1 MTTQDWR
8 AKTALLKHRLSKFNP
23 NHDELGRFSSGPG
36 GGGATGDWRAHGGT
50 KGWVKDAK
58 GVLRP
63 PPTKGGGKKP
73 RKPRRAPTK
82 EEAADT
88 AAAKKIHRFL
98 TGPKYRQLVNN
109 HEENAAIQR
118 RGSAN
123 TVDHKPVV
131 KFFDMAGAAT
141 WLVSEYN
148 PSDGMA
154 YGVAD
159 LGVGQPELGSFHL
172 GSWKEALKTNWGS
185 RFDQDR
191 GWKAKKT
198 ASEYATEAR
207 NVGRIVS

>member
-1 MTTQDWR
+1 
-8 AKTALLKHRLSKFNP
+8 
-23 NHDELGRFSSGPG
+23 
-36 GGGATGDWRAHGGT
+36 
-50 KGWVKDAK
+50 
-58 GVLRP
+58 
-63 PPTKGGGKKP
+63 
-73 RKPRRAPTK
+73 
-82 EEAADT
+82 
-88 AAAKKIHRFL
+88 
-98 TGPKYRQLVNN
+98 
-109 HEENAAIQR
+109 
-118 RGSAN
+118 
-123 TVDHKPVV
+123 
-131 KFFDMAGAAT
+131 MAGAAT